1 MSEITPH
8 TDYAAWLS
16 ELKHRMQSAQQ
27 RVALSVI
34 FVETL
39 PGNLRDSLPT
49 VEEIQTNLQQWQQQA
64 GGAQ

>member
-8 TDYAAWLS
+8 TDSAAWLS

-49 VEEIQTNLQQWQQQA
+49 VEEIQTNL
-64 GGAQ
+64 

>member
-1 MSEITPH
+1 MSEITPN
-8 TDYAAWLS
+8 ANFVAWLS
-16 ELKHRMQSAQQ
+16 ELQHRRQSAQQ
-27 RVALSVI
+27 RAALSVI